1 MSGLRYPLEP
11 TIAPMYVLPISS
23 LLEYDQ
29 LPGYEQLRADDRLEL
44 HDEHKPTAF
53 ISHTWL
59 GSAHPDD
66 PEGSFFLLLKDV
78 LTRVQRREMQIQAF
92 SVGLA
97 PFFGLGRK
105 EKLGALK
112 DGYIWLDW
120 CCVPQ
125 RETRRSASWREQF
138 IRSIPSYVAR
148 CHYFFVLAGAWTH
161 EDGSVRD
168 LRAWQSRGWCRMEQ
182 LSNALSPHP
191 RPFVVFESTR
201 AMRAWPPSGVLGHN
215 IFAFSV
221 GEGAFSVDRDRLA
234 LGPVILSLIGRAE
247 RRAKERGERSA
258 FQFLRAIAGLLLTG
272 LEEAIPAWR
281 VPRGM
286 RPFVHHHRLDPQSL
300 VQTSSRRS
308 LSALACAVMSGNHDI
323 AAQLLAQGA
332 SAQDIIPRGEWMW
345 PLTPYAHA
353 GVLEVAALFGWPEM
367 VRLLLRHGANPRRSV
382 AAGLPSAIHAA
393 ACCARTRECVEV
405 LLEADPSLGHLGLKP
420 VGWRPFH
427 LALFTGRAA
436 IVAYFAE
443 YHPHLMHLEQPDLS
457 PSGMVLTAFG
467 DLDTLRVA
475 IGLSRDVEDCRDTVG
490 SPLLRAI
497 FRVAD
502 AIASAPLPLLRCGL
516 GQRLYNSRAA
526 MSRCTAL
533 HVAAFRGHL
542 RAIDLLLERGSSP
555 SSTRHPFGFT
565 PLHTAAIRGHEKALG
580 RLLAAGADPS
590 IRCSRGMTALDW
602 ADFWGVD
609 ACTRLL
615 RSGSSTEMCRACP

>member
-258 FQFLRAIAGLLLTG
+258 FQFLRHCRPAADGLGRGDTCVESAKRDATVRSPSPAGPAVSRANLVAPLSVCPGVRCHEWQSRHRSAATG
-272 LEEAIPAWR
+272 ARSVGPGHHSTWR
-281 VPRGM
+281 VD
-286 RPFVHHHRLDPQSL
+286 VALDAVRACGCL
-300 VQTSSRRS
+300 GSRRS
-308 LSALACAVMSGNHDI
+308 LRLA
-323 AAQLLAQGA
+323 
-332 SAQDIIPRGEWMW
+332 R
-345 PLTPYAHA
+345 
-353 GVLEVAALFGWPEM
+353 M

-516 GQRLYNSRAA
+516 GQRLYHSRAA

-555 SSTRHPFGFT
+555 SSTST
-565 PLHTAAIRGHEKALG
+565 PLGSRPCILPPSVGTR
-580 RLLAAGADPS
+580 RLSGG
-590 IRCSRGMTALDW
+590 C
-602 ADFWGVD
+602 
-609 ACTRLL
+609 LL
-615 RSGSSTEMCRACP
+615 RAPTHPSGARAG